1 MIIMFLGDICFIDNY
16 KIKGIFNLNVILNF
30 WN

>member
-16 KIKGIFNLNVILNF
+16 KIKDIFNLNVILNF
-30 WN
+30 

>member
-16 KIKGIFNLNVILNF
+16 KIKDTFNLNVILNF
-30 WN
+30 